1 MVVHFFLTMRDGYVI
16 GKHSVDDAVAKGWTS
31 ILINCCGG
39 FSWGKNFFTSN
50 ESFLYSPPKV
60 GWSQFII
67 NVIFWFFVLAAKVRS
82 SVQ

>member
-1 MVVHFFLTMRDGYVI
+1 MRDGFVI

-31 ILINCCGG
+31 FLIACCGG
-39 FSWGKNFFTSN
+39 FGWGKNLFTSN
-50 ESFLYSPPKV
+50 ESFLYSPPKT

-67 NVIFWFFVLAAKVRS
+67 NVIFWFFVLTAKVRA